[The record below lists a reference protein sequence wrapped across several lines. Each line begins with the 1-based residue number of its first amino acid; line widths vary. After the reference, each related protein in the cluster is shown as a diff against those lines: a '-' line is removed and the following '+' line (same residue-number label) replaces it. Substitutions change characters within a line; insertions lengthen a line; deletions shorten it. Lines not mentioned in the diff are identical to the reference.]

1 VAERGR
7 LDRLLAPRRVFLLLA
22 AAILVTA
29 LFTPL
34 PSDEDQA
41 GSLSSY
47 VASPAGA
54 RGFYELLERLGRNV
68 DRRVEPMRQALDRD
82 VIYLILEPG
91 IPLTASEVHR
101 LLEAVRSGA
110 KLLTVPEL
118 QGRLADSLGVSRA
131 PVLPQAAATAG
142 ENRRVFV
149 SPDST
154 RTFGPG
160 WVRWVLRPAGE
171 HVDGAVY
178 VPPDGATTLLLLDT
192 EHGREP
198 MVVGMPL
205 GQGRII
211 MAAEPGLFRNSTLR
225 NDPGAIRAVRYV
237 EWLSTA
243 QGDAIVFDEYHH
255 GHGTHAN
262 VLREA
267 SRALTETAPG
277 RVVLQA
283 AVAGLLLLLA
293 VGARPIR
300 PAPRAR
306 IERRSPLEH
315 VGALARAYAAVQAS
329 ARSARLL
336 VRGLQRRHHGTRA
349 GDEMAWLRAVG
360 RQTPDVQGDVERLRG
375 VMEGTTHTVSATQV
389 VASVARIERALGS

>member
-1 VAERGR
+1 VVERGR
-7 LDRLLAPRRVFLLLA
+7 LDRFLAPRRVFLFLA
-22 AAILVTA
+22 AAILVTI
-29 LFTPL
+29 LFTPW
-34 PSDEDQA
+34 PSDEDET

-68 DRRVEPMRQALDRD
+68 DRRAEPMREALDPD
-82 VIYLILEPG
+82 AIYLILEPG

-118 QGRLADSLGVSRA
+118 EGRLADSLGVSRA
-131 PVLPQAAATAG
+131 PELPRAVANAG

-149 SPDST
+149 SPDSS

-171 HVDGAVY
+171 PVDAGVY
-178 VPPDGATTLLLLDT
+178 VPPEEATTLLWLDT

-205 GQGRII
+205 GQGRVII
-211 MAAEPGLFRNSTLR
+211 AAEPGLFRNSTLR

-237 EWLSTA
+237 EWLRPAAS
-243 QGDAIVFDEYHH
+243 DVIVFDEYHH
-255 GHGTHAN
+255 GYGTHAN

-267 SRALTETAPG
+267 SRALTETAAG
-277 RVVLQA
+277 RVVLQV

-300 PAPRAR
+300 PAPRER

-349 GDEMAWLRAVG
+349 GDELGWLRAVG
-360 RQTPDVQGDVERLRG
+360 RQIPELQGDVERLRA
-375 VMEGTTHTVSATQV
+375 VMEGTTETVSATQV